1 VFFFCPSGSPLVK
14 VSKEKVDVMDEANKK
29 FVYCVIDGDLLKF
42 YKTFK
47 SHITV
52 IPKGAGS
59 LVKWSCEFEKASE
72 EIPDPH
78 LIKDFAVKNFK
89 ELDDYV
95 LKE

>member
-1 VFFFCPSGSPLVK
+1 
-14 VSKEKVDVMDEANKK
+14 MDEANKK

-42 YKTFK
+42 YNTFK
-47 SHITV
+47 IHITL
-52 IPKGAGS
+52 IPNEAGS
-59 LVKWSCEFEKASE
+59 LLKWSCEFEKASE

-78 LIKDFAVKNFK
+78 LIKDFVVKNFK